1 MPVVL
6 TERVYGVPPPV
17 LTYCQEE
24 EEAAVAGYG
33 LARCDQLL
41 AAVSKVLKTLTQGG
55 TSRR

>member
-17 LTYCQEE
+17 LTYCP
-24 EEAAVAGYG
+24 EEAAVAGYW

-41 AAVSKVLKTLTQGG
+41 AAVSKVLQTLTQGR